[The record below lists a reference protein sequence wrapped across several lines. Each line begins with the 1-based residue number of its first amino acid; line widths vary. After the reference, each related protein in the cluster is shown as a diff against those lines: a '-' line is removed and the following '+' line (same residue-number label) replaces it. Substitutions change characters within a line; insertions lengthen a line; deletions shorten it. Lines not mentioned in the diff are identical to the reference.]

1 MYLTNK
7 HLSRRTVL
15 RGMGVTLALPLLEAM
30 TPVRSAFG
38 APATGRKIRF
48 VGIEMVHG
56 SAGSAAIG
64 IKKNLWAPAAVGR
77 GFDLSPSSL
86 SSLEPFRDYVTIVS
100 DTDLNNARS
109 QTLAEE
115 GADHTRSSSTF
126 WPAVLPRFGKTN
138 AMTKGELRSPLP
150 RASLTGHVP
159 FL

>member
-1 MYLTNK
+1 MILTSK

-15 RGMGVTLALPLLEAM
+15 KGAGATLALPMLEAM
-30 TPVRSAFG
+30 LPARRVFG
-38 APATGRKIRF
+38 AAAADTGKKIRL

-100 DTDLNNARS
+100 NTDVRNAEAF
-109 QTLAEE
+109 TAPEI
-115 GADHTRSSSTF
+115 GGDHFRSS
-126 WPAVLPRFGKTN
+126 AVYLTQMHPKQTQGSDVKVGT
-138 AMTKGELRSPLP
+138 
-150 RASLTGHVP
+150 SLDQL
-159 FL
+159 FAKK